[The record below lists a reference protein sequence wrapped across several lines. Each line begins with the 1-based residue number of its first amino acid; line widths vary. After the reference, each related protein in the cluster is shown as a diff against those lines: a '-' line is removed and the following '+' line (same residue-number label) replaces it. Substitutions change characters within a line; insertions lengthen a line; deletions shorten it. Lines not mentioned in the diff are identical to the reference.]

1 MGLSN
6 NNQSS
11 PKIYINIVGGKL
23 AIKTDKAGN
32 VATDGTIAK
41 TRIAENKSTG
51 EKKEVHEFLYDD
63 ISGIIESVSCEK
75 NDKLKAYQYLVTIDD
90 VGSKYIISI
99 PADSKYGDS
108 LAIKLPNVKVGEY
121 LTLKPYDF
129 EDKNKINPHNGKPQ
143 KLVGISIVQNGVK
156 IAPYYTQEQPNG
168 RPKPSTEKMDED
180 DFKIYMTI
188 VRKFYRGEV
197 SNWNLNQG
205 AAQSTTPAPTTK
217 SDVVNDLPSGGMLTN
232 EVAADDDLPF

>member
-1 MGLSN
+1 MGFSN

-11 PKIYINIVGGKL
+11 PKIYTNIVGGKL
-23 AIKTDKAGN
+23 AVRTDKAGN
-32 VATDGTIAK
+32 VAPDGTIAK

-51 EKKEVHEFLYDD
+51 EKKEVHEFLYDEL
-63 ISGIIESVSCEK
+63 SGIIESVSCEK
-75 NDKLKAYQYLVTIDD
+75 NEKLKAYQYLVTIDD

-108 LAIKLPNVKVGEY
+108 LATKLPNVKAGEY

-168 RPKPSTEKMDED
+168 RPLPSTERMDED
-180 DFKIYMTI
+180 DFKIHMTI

-205 AAQSTTPAPTTK
+205 AAKSTPPAPAATPST
-217 SDVVNDLPSGGMLTN
+217 SDSAVINDLPFDVDEDGS
-232 EVAADDDLPF
+232 PF